1 MKTVLKCSTI
11 LVFVL
16 ATGGRA
22 AFAQTGCDCNGDVN
36 GNGVI
41 TIQDRTIELSC
52 VGCSPCGGGCV
63 NSDVNCDGT
72 TDYVDVGVV
81 DCQLPVRGMQECCS
95 KPFGACSLPLG
106 HSSSYPD
113 CLITLETACQLVNWG
128 TPGVPGTY
136 AGDGTECVAPPAAPA
151 NDACAQ
157 RFDIQ
162 PGSTPFT
169 NVGATI
175 DGPGIVSLPQE
186 DCFFSTLARDIW
198 YEYVPTFSGDVLI
211 SLCQATDYDAVMVVY
226 GDHTGTCSCPSDN
239 GSQIACND
247 EGCTCVPGGSP
258 PRLAVAVVAGECYL
272 IRVAGFPGGDEQ
284 GTGTIL
290 VEQTFGTISVCDDD
304 DDCTVDSCDPA
315 TGCVYTTNC
324 GNGTCDPGCGENCST
339 CAADCPT
346 PQCNTCIGGVITPNC
361 DDGDACTVDSCDPA
375 AGCVYTP
382 IDCGDGTCDP
392 DCENCCNCPEDCGC
406 GPCHSCN
413 PETCDC
419 TPDGHC
425 DDGTCDPDCGENCST
440 CASDCPTPPCN
451 TCIEGV
457 ITPNCGNGTCEPDC
471 GENCGTCPRDCP
483 ITACTQVCEGGVATS
498 ACRDGTCDPVCE
510 NCCNCPED
518 CGCGPCQS
526 CNPEACDCAPN
537 CGNRT
542 CEPECG
548 ENCSTCASDCSTPLC
563 NTCIDGVIT
572 PNCGDGMCDMD
583 CGENCSTCA
592 ADCPCDD
599 GNACT
604 TETCQA
610 GTCTAATY
618 SWSGVLQ
625 PINADGS
632 SIFKLGGTVPTKF
645 RLTGPCTGISTL
657 TFKIFIAQV
666 SGSVLGTELEPT
678 STSAADTGN
687 TFRYSG
693 DQYIFNLATK
703 TLSAGTWQIRIAQYS
718 GSTELVTLGTVNV
731 SLKK

>member
-406 GPCHSCN
+406 GPC
-413 PETCDC
+413 
-419 TPDGHC
+419 
-425 DDGTCDPDCGENCST
+425 
-440 CASDCPTPPCN
+440 
-451 TCIEGV
+451 
-457 ITPNCGNGTCEPDC
+457 
-471 GENCGTCPRDCP
+471 
-483 ITACTQVCEGGVATS
+483 
-498 ACRDGTCDPVCE
+498 
-510 NCCNCPED
+510 
-518 CGCGPCQS
+518 QS